1 MFQCIRICLL
11 FIAWFQQQKLSN
23 GIIWQIKKSTFS
35 ICFNLPS
42 WLLRSSS
49 LTMRELHAIKQATWY
64 MTCAPSPCLCLDH
77 LFDQSSWFQTP
88 LAIAFQS
95 QIVWRSYCPRQ
106 CHSAHQSSVLQ
117 AEVHQQLVRF
127 SIYDRSSRGP
137 DRTLIPGYLMPL
149 LCCESQNVHTT
160 IGLWWASN
168 KSYKNQAWWVA
179 KN

>member
-95 QIVWRSYCPRQ
+95 LQTKSRLLNTSNRLSDESPWFHTPLTIAFHLYINKCLITEMT
-106 CHSAHQSSVLQ
+106 SSNQQVL
-117 AEVHQQLVRF
+117 
-127 SIYDRSSRGP
+127 
-137 DRTLIPGYLMPL
+137 
-149 LCCESQNVHTT
+149 
-160 IGLWWASN
+160 
-168 KSYKNQAWWVA
+168 K
-179 KN
+179 